1 MNDSAQ
7 TSRNTRFDGVQ
18 LIAAMVALMWLA
30 EGIDVVV
37 GGDLDGLGIEPRE
50 PDGLAGIVAAPF
62 LHAGFGHLIANT
74 VPFAVMGAVIAINGI
89 RRVLIVSAIV
99 ALVSGLGTWLIGP
112 ENTVHIGAS
121 GIVFGFATYLL
132 ARGFF
137 NRNMPDLAIGAA
149 VALLFGGALLGGM
162 LPEQGISWQSHVF
175 GALGG
180 LLAAQYLAKAAGRSE
195 GGRTSPAAG

>member
-30 EGIDVVV
+30 EGIDVV

-137 NRNMPDLAIGAA
+137 NRNMLDLAIGAV

>member
-50 PDGLAGIVAAPF
+50 PDGLVGIVAAPF

-74 VPFAVMGAVIAINGI
+74 VPFAVMGAVIAINGM
-89 RRVLIVSAIV
+89 RRLLIVSAIV

-137 NRNMPDLAIGAA
+137 NRNMLDLAIGAV

>member
-50 PDGLAGIVAAPF
+50 PDGLVGIVAAPF

-137 NRNMPDLAIGAA
+137 NRNMLDLAIGAV

>member
-50 PDGLAGIVAAPF
+50 PDGLVGIVAAPF

-74 VPFAVMGAVIAINGI
+74 VPFAVMGAVIAINGM

-137 NRNMPDLAIGAA
+137 NRNMLDLAIGAV

>member
-50 PDGLAGIVAAPF
+50 PDGLVGIVAAPF

-137 NRNMPDLAIGAA
+137 NRNVLELAIGAVIA
-149 VALLFGGALLGGM
+149 VVWGGVLLGGA

-180 LLAAQYLAKAAGRSE
+180 LLAAQHIARAR
-195 GGRTSPAAG
+195 GGRTSPAGS

>member
-50 PDGLAGIVAAPF
+50 PDGLVGIVAAPF

-137 NRNMPDLAIGAA
+137 NRNMLDLAIGAV

-180 LLAAQYLAKAAGRSE
+180 LLAAQYLAKAAGRSK